1 VIINIGLKGIIELLY
16 AEDWEI
22 AIGTGTTPEHWEN
35 LTLENE
41 YDRADATKGVITT
54 LVADDT
60 LELSADFEMTEVVPI
75 SEFAVIHKLPSWMLM
90 RKKITAVEVPAG
102 YTLPVTI
109 EIVATRE

>member
-1 VIINIGLKGIIELLY
+1 MIVNRGLKGIIELLN
-16 AEDWEI
+16 AETWEI
-22 AIGTGTTPEHWEN
+22 VIGTGTTPEHWEN

-41 YDRADATKGVITT
+41 YDRADATNAIITT

-60 LELSADFEMTEVVPI
+60 LELSAEFEMTEIVAI
-75 SEFAVIHKLPSWMLM
+75 SEFAVVHKSPSWMLM

-102 YTLPVTI
+102 YTIPVTI